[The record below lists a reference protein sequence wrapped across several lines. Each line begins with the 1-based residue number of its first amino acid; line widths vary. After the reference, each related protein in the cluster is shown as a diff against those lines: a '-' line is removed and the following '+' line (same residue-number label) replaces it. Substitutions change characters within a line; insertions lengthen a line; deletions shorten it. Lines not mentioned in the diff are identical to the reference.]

1 MTFDEA
7 LRELGIDAGA
17 DDASVRRAYL
27 RAVRRHSPER
37 DPEGFLR
44 VRQALGCVSAELE
57 WRRSS
62 GHPARPTPDDAEPSA
77 DAVEEHPVEARA
89 ADPAEDAAPPPSR
102 VTPEERILAG
112 RSAAQARPDSADAW
126 EELVDAL
133 ESAGRTDE
141 AAQALCDAERAGAP
155 GFAERILY
163 DAPERA
169 SPELLRRAA
178 EASSPWLRL
187 AAAAA
192 LRERGDPVRAAE
204 VLTGLLADA
213 DDGSLPPPVVWGYL
227 DTLQAL
233 LAAREHDAAL
243 ALRDGLAREFA
254 AGSELARLGP
264 HAERWELVN
273 ELLAVYPFVPPPLW
287 PPLRVPL
294 AARGHAPAAREVR
307 AFAVERPLVAAHL
320 AHELMHRAPTLFAA
334 FGPALAPPE
343 PAWQSWARRAPRNVV
358 ILGWVL
364 ALLLMAG
371 FWAAMSRG
379 RAPDGRGLAP
389 GEPAPGQER

>member
-17 DDASVRRAYL
+17 DAPSVRRAYL
-27 RAVRRHSPER
+27 RAARRHSPER

-44 VRQALGCVSAELE
+44 VRQALECVSAELGSGQ
-57 WRRSS
+57 SS
-62 GHPARPTPDDAEPSA
+62 GRPARPEPDGAEPPADALEPSA
-77 DAVEEHPVEARA
+77 VEARA
-89 ADPAEDAAPPPSR
+89 ADTADDAAAPPPR
-102 VTPEERILAG
+102 VESEERIAAG
-112 RSAAQARPDSADAW
+112 RRAARARPDSADAW

-133 ESAGRTDE
+133 ESAGHTDE

-163 DAPERA
+163 DVPERA
-169 SPELLRRAA
+169 SPELLCRAERA
-178 EASSPWLRL
+178 TSPWLRL

-192 LRERGDPVRAAE
+192 LRQRGETVRAAKI
-204 VLTGLLADA
+204 LTGLLADA

-243 ALRDGLAREFA
+243 GLRDGLAREFA
-254 AGSELARLGP
+254 PGSELAVLAP
-264 HAERWELVN
+264 HAERWALAN

-287 PPLRVPL
+287 SPLLAPL
-294 AARGHAPAAREVR
+294 AARPQGPAEREVR
-307 AFAVERPLVAAHL
+307 AFAAERPLVAAHL
-320 AHELMHRAPTLFAA
+320 AHELEHRAPALFAT
-334 FGPALAPPE
+334 FGAALAPPE

-379 RAPDGRGLAP
+379 PDLVEPERVP
-389 GEPAPGQER
+389 GEAPAGEGR